1 MTDITINGA
10 DGPFSASLALPSGGK
25 GPGILAIQEIFG
37 VNADMRKHCDDFAA
51 QGYIAISP
59 DLFWRQEPGIQITDQ
74 TDAEWQRAFQLYQG
88 FDVDKGIEDLIA
100 TLAHLRDIDGCSG
113 KAGTVGFCLGGLL
126 AYLMACRSDA
136 DCNVSYYGVGIDE
149 RLDQASNIT
158 APTILHIAEEDEYVD
173 KPAQEKIKR
182 GLANHSHVTIHS
194 YAGVNHA
201 FTRNNGI
208 HYDEAAAKLAHA
220 RTADAFAAA
229 LR

>member
-1 MTDITINGA
+1 MPDITINGG
-10 DGPFSASLALPSGGK
+10 DGPFSAYLAMPSGSK

-88 FDVDKGIEDLIA
+88 FDVNKGVEDLNA
-100 TLAHLRDIDGCSG
+100 TLAHLRATDGCSG
-113 KAGTVGFCLGGLL
+113 KVGTVGFCLGGLL
-126 AYLMACRSDA
+126 AYLMACQSDA

-149 RLDQASNIT
+149 KLDLATKIT
-158 APTILHIAEEDEYVD
+158 TPTILHIAEEDEYVD
-173 KPAQEKIKR
+173 KPAQEKIKA
-182 GLANHSHVTIHS
+182 GLAGHDHVTVHS

-208 HYDEAAAKLAHA
+208 HYDEAAAKLAHG
-220 RTADAFAAA
+220 RTTAAFAAA